1 MKRLFVVSAAV
12 GLAAPAASAPAP
24 FDMTA
29 FFTGRTHAENV
40 LRIAFKRPSKLVVD
54 SVGKGDGKEFVLIDT
69 IREEGQPVRTR
80 KWVMRPVGDNHYRGT
95 LSDAVGP
102 VDVAVGGRRAIIRYK
117 MKGGLNVTQQLD
129 LERDGRSLANHVV
142 VRKFGLKFASVEGTI
157 RKLD

>member
-1 MKRLFVVSAAV
+1 MKRAIIATAAMAFSV
-12 GLAAPAASAPAP
+12 PSASAPAGL
-24 FDMTA
+24 DMTA

-54 SVGKGDGKEFVLIDT
+54 SVGKNDGKEFVLVDT
-69 IREEGQPVRTR
+69 IHEEGQPVRTR
-80 KWVMRPVGDNHYRGT
+80 KWVMRPVGPGHYAGS

-102 VDVAVGGRRAIIRYK
+102 VDVTVGGRRAIIRYK

-129 LERDGRSLANHVV
+129 MQDARTLSNRVN
-142 VRKFGLKFASVEGTI
+142 VRKFGLKFGSVEGTI